1 MNPADELQKALED
14 RMFQVENMGQSKI
27 EKALD
32 VVAKSIED
40 GSLAD
45 LVKSGEGSRGG
56 KVIGHTK
63 SGKPIYEGGE
73 HHKTMQAY
81 HNFNSD
87 NHIAHAKRIREN
99 IAKLKKKDVGKSSA
113 ESTSIYQREL
123 ERKAKIHEDIA
134 HIKKSVETVEKAIES
149 GELDLDLI
157 KGGKPAVLGEVREFG
172 GKKYHKTE
180 KGWRPVGKNGPK
192 KQDEI
197 EEKKKEFI
205 EEREVQKL
213 GKIKLKEGDKLKF
226 VGGEELTQMS
236 KHNRGGIV
244 SVNSSK
250 LKVSQDTIFK
260 FVQKKDWSYSGGK
273 LSGLLEFEYV
283 SGPNEN
289 GVDSVVIS
297 MDGTNQFKDVKV
309 LNN

>member
-1 MNPADELQKALED
+1 
-14 RMFQVENMGQSKI
+14 MFQVENMGQSKI

-40 GSLAD
+40 GSL
-45 LVKSGEGSRGG
+45 V
-56 KVIGHTK
+56 
-63 SGKPIYEGGE
+63 
-73 HHKTMQAY
+73 
-81 HNFNSD
+81 
-87 NHIAHAKRIREN
+87 
-99 IAKLKKKDVGKSSA
+99 
-113 ESTSIYQREL
+113 
-123 ERKAKIHEDIA
+123 
-134 HIKKSVETVEKAIES
+134 
-149 GELDLDLI
+149 DLI
-157 KGGKPAVLGEVREFG
+157 KGGKPAALGEIREFG
-172 GKKYHKTE
+172 GQGKKYQKTI

-197 EEKKKEFI
+197 EGDKKKELNTIGKLIPAELTRRELSQSTEKRLPTKDEVEDYRKKLMRGFKLNGDKGNNDLAKWAESASFSEIEDRLIGAGSVYLQREKKSKELI